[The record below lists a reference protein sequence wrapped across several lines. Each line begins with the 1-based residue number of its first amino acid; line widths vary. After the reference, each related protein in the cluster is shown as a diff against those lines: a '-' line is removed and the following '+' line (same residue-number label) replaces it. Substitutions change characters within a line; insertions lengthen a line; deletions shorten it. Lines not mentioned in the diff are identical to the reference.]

1 MLDVGAEIVP
11 ELEGNMGGTEMR
23 GAAAPP
29 WSQTTSRA
37 KGIRRN
43 LGDLASDRSG
53 STAPARIGKARS
65 RSR

>member
-1 MLDVGAEIVP
+1 MLNVGAEIVP
-11 ELEGNMGGTEMR
+11 ELEGNICGTDMR

-43 LGDLASDRSG
+43 LGDLVSDRSVY
-53 STAPARIGKARS
+53 TAPARIGKARS